1 MNARLK
7 TYLVLV
13 TLLLVIVFFAGS
25 AGGINISVSEI
36 FKGLVNSDYQTQD
49 WQRSIS
55 IWLNIRL
62 PRVVLAV
69 LVGAALSIS
78 GGVMQGL
85 FRNPLADPAILGTS
99 SGAAMMA
106 AVCIFTASYFT
117 AISPAASQWIILPVG
132 SFLGALAATF
142 AAYKLGGS
150 KSANI
155 ATLLLAGIAINAFA
169 GAITGLFT
177 FLATDN
183 QLRNFTFW
191 TLGSLGGANWMQV
204 LLMGSTLVLIIPIVL
219 GFSKNLNMLALGKIQ
234 AQAAGISI
242 EKTNTKLIFMVA
254 LLVGVSVAFCGIIGF
269 VGLVVPHLLRMLIG
283 PDNRFLLPTSALLGA
298 ILLLVADTLARTVV
312 IPAEM
317 PIGIITAFVGVPFF
331 MLLLSRFTKTQ
342 TV

>member
-1 MNARLK
+1 MQKR
-7 TYLVLV
+7 
-13 TLLLVIVFFAGS
+13 TLFILLFLTLIGIALFAGS
-25 AGGINISVSEI
+25 VGGINISIIEI
-36 FKGLVNSDYQTQD
+36 FKGSINTGLQTD
-49 WQRSIS
+49 EWQRALN
-55 IWLNIRL
+55 IWLNLRL
-62 PRVVLAV
+62 PRIVLAV
-69 LVGAALSIS
+69 LVGAALAVS
-78 GGVMQGL
+78 GGAMQGL

-106 AVCIFTASYFT
+106 AICIFAASY
-117 AISPAASQWIILPVG
+117 ISGISNEANQWLILPIG
-132 SFLGALAATF
+132 SFLGALTATF

-191 TLGSLGGANWMQV
+191 TLGSLGGAGWTQV
-204 LLMGSTLVLIIPIVL
+204 LIVGSTLALIITPIL
-219 GFSKNLNMLALGKIQ
+219 KTGKALNMLALGKIH

-242 EKTNTKLIFMVA
+242 EKMNKKLIFMVA

-269 VGLVVPHLLRMLIG
+269 VGLVVPHILRMVIG
-283 PDNRFLLPTSALLGA
+283 PDNRYLLPASALLGA
-298 ILLLVADTLARTVV
+298 ILLLLADTLARTIV

-317 PIGIITAFVGVPFF
+317 PIGIVTAFAGVPFF
-331 MLLLSRFTKTQ
+331 MLLLNRITNLQKL
-342 TV
+342 